1 MRKRGSGGSFPSE
14 RRRRDGGG
22 AAQRRGRARR
32 ALKWAPSGST
42 GFKYKD
48 VAGTSDGITGIK
60 VKSGAANKAKALV
73 KGKGGDLD
81 DPVLGNLTL
90 PVTAQLINQPSN
102 VCFEGVFDTQDVI
115 KNEATQ
121 FKAKAQ

>member
-1 MRKRGSGGSFPSE
+1 MRAAPANERDAGILATVLAYDERGQG
-14 RRRRDGGG
+14 
-22 AAQRRGRARR
+22 
-32 ALKWAPSGST
+32 T
-42 GFKYKD
+42 GE
-48 VAGTSDGITGIK
+48 
-60 VKSGAANKAKALV
+60 
-73 KGKGGDLD
+73 GKGRGLD
-81 DPVLGNLTL
+81 DPVLGNLTP

>member
-1 MRKRGSGGSFPSE
+1 MGPERQHRLQVQGRRRHQRRHYRHQGEE
-14 RRRRDGGG
+14 RRREQGQG
-22 AAQRRGRARR
+22 
-32 ALKWAPSGST
+32 T
-42 GFKYKD
+42 GE
-48 VAGTSDGITGIK
+48 
-60 VKSGAANKAKALV
+60 
-73 KGKGGDLD
+73 GKGGDLD

>member
-1 MRKRGSGGSFPSE
+1 MTGPAPEAPEPALARGAGTTVVPA
-14 RRRRDGGG
+14 D
-22 AAQRRGRARR
+22 

-48 VAGTSDGITGIK
+48 AAGTSDGITGIK